1 MPEDESDH
9 GSWTFL
15 SRFWG
20 FMTHPFLLNVG
31 MFLIPLAFAMWCSYP
46 VWSHD
51 HFIFMGRPTTDNV
64 VTPWFYDFVAR
75 RMEMGE
81 ELSLL
86 KEFDYPNP
94 HHYSIEFPSDTD
106 AKIFAPIAWLL
117 DLPEQWAWTITAV
130 LLMNT
135 FAITLLGRVIGL
147 GRLATIA
154 TGMGAVLLR
163 PLWADILKG
172 RMNVVTPCFAI
183 LGDGW
188 GIALLLKTRRWR
200 GAFFWVR
207 LIGFGLAYSMGLTAA
222 SGVPTISAHLDSGGV
237 VLVLRDLVEQRVV

>member
-1 MPEDESDH
+1 MVSDD
-9 GSWTFL
+9 GSWTVL

-20 FMTHPFLLNVG
+20 LVTHPFLLNVG
-31 MFLIPLAFAMWCSYP
+31 MFLIPLAFAMWCTYP

-51 HFIFMGRPTTDNV
+51 HLFFMGRPTTDNV

-106 AKIFAPIAWLL
+106 ARIFAPIAWLL
-117 DLPEQWAWTITAV
+117 DWPEQWAWTITVV

-135 FAITLLGRVIGL
+135 FAITLLGRVVGL
-147 GRLATIA
+147 DDWQR
-154 TGMGAVLLR
+154 LR
-163 PLWADILKG
+163 P
-172 RMNVVTPCFAI
+172 V
-183 LGDGW
+183 
-188 GIALLLKTRRWR
+188 
-200 GAFFWVR
+200 WVPYCSVR
-207 LIGFGLAYSMGLTAA
+207 CGLT
-222 SGVPTISAHLDSGGV
+222 S
-237 VLVLRDLVEQRVV
+237 